1 MLWLILGVLGAV
13 AAYFLLPSKAS
24 VKIKFD
30 FAQLSSDEVLELIF
44 DGVGGTSKGPVGK
57 HRTVETEQLNS

>member
-1 MLWLILGVLGAV
+1 MLWLVLGVLGAV

-30 FAQLSSDEVLELIF
+30 FAQLAADQALELIF
-44 DGVGGTSKGPVGK
+44 DGVGGISKGPVG
-57 HRTVETEQLNS
+57 TAPACYC